1 MDARA
6 SALALPTWRIAEPD
20 LAQTAS
26 AGVNV
31 ARFWIVEQFK
41 LQSSQRF
48 FEPECCLPAS

>member
-6 SALALPTWRIAEPD
+6 SALALPTCGIAETD

-26 AGVNV
+26 AGVDV

-41 LQSSQRF
+41 LQSS
-48 FEPECCLPAS
+48 PTILPDRVLLSAS